1 LLRRAAKA
9 AATVAG
15 PEFARYDPDQPT
27 EGDVVTSG
35 TASPNAATRGGHIC
49 SSAEPC
55 AECLAGSS
63 LAAEL
68 TRGQVDA
75 LFKLAKVRRLS
86 KDDVLIS
93 EGETDGP
100 LFVVAKGELEVARAL
115 PGDSGISLARLGPG
129 MMAGE
134 LTFVDGLKRTA
145 TVTSSANDTY
155 VFAIARKDVE
165 AILQKDP
172 LLVYR
177 VMRAILRS
185 ATTTVDEMNRGFA
198 DSMRYV
204 RG

>member
-1 LLRRAAKA
+1 MIR
-9 AATVAG
+9 TNQTG
-15 PEFARYDPDQPT
+15 
-27 EGDVVTSG
+27 GDVVTFG
-35 TASPNAATRGGHIC
+35 TANPDAATRGGHIC

-55 AECLAGSS
+55 SECLASSS

-68 TRGQVDA
+68 TRGQVNA

-86 KDDVLIS
+86 KNEVLIS

-100 LFVVAKGELEVARAL
+100 LFVVAKGELEVGRT
-115 PGDSGISLARLGPG
+115 GDSGISLARLGPG

-145 TVTSSANDTY
+145 TVTSSANETY

-165 AILQKDP
+165 SILQTDP

-185 ATTTVDEMNRGFA
+185 ATATVGEMNRGFA
-198 DSMRYV
+198 DSMRFV